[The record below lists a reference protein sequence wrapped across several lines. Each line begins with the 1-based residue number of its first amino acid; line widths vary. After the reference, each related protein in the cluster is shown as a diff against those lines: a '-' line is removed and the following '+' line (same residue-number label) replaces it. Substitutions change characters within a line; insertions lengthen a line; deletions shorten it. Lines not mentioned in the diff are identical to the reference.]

1 MISTAN
7 RHNLVFPKGG
17 WEDDED
23 IKDAACREA
32 LEEAGVKG
40 ILSDE
45 PLGVWEF
52 QSKSR
57 ENSCSAARGCR
68 GHLYAM
74 KVTQELDS
82 WPEQAIYVRK
92 WLTVDEAF
100 EVCRYDWMRDA
111 LGRLLVILS
120 KDEREEEKDE
130 SVELHKPFE
139 QSPEHIL
146 IGML

>member
-1 MISTAN
+1 
-7 RHNLVFPKGG
+7 
-17 WEDDED
+17 
-23 IKDAACREA
+23 
-32 LEEAGVKG
+32 
-40 ILSDE
+40 
-45 PLGVWEF
+45 
-52 QSKSR
+52 
-57 ENSCSAARGCR
+57 
-68 GHLYAM
+68 M